1 MGLSTNILHLD
12 RFRPDI
18 FIDFP
23 WDRGGY
29 DENGCFFRASQC
41 CANTIIG
48 GHRNRGIP
56 MRPWFFLKWNWGYR
70 CPIDNLLVGGW
81 EPWNLDWLSRK
92 LGMENHPNWRVVHHF
107 SGLKLP
113 PTRYFFFDI
122 SHRWI
127 MLPFTSNSIQKKP
140 STPPS
145 IFSSW

>member
-1 MGLSTNILHLD
+1 MGLSMGLSTNILHLD

-41 CANTIIG
+41 CANTKKLG
-48 GHRNRGIP
+48 VTNCVASPWDHYWLVVGNHGI
-56 MRPWFFLKWNWGYR
+56 L
-70 CPIDNLLVGGW
+70 
-81 EPWNLDWLSRK
+81 WLSRNSW
-92 LGMENHPNWRVVHHF
+92 EWNNHPNWRVVHDF

-113 PTRYFFFDI
+113 PTRYFLFFDI